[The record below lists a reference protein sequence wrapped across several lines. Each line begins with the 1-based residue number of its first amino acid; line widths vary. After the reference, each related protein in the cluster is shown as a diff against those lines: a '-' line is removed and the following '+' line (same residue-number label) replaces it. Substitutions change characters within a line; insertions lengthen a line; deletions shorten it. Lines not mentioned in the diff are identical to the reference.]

1 MAGGTNQVGTTE
13 SLKERFEPMVLERL
27 DLAGVAVL
35 PRDELYIQVGE
46 VVRELFAEER
56 GQPGPLAVD
65 VAKLL
70 VDEMLDRRNKRS
82 GGARMSPPES
92 GKRS

>member
-27 DLAGVAVL
+27 VLAGVAVL

-46 VVRELFAEER
+46 VRELFAEER
-56 GQPGPLAVD
+56 VQPGPLAVD